1 MQLSIYK
8 VTLLIRVY
16 NKIIKMKKYISTIFS
31 IFLFVSCSSKIYD
44 SAGWQSQKVTVDGK
58 INEWPNPLR
67 FYDQETGISYNI
79 SNDRY
84 NIYFAASISNDFL
97 QTKILRSGLEFRI
110 DTLGKKSFGV
120 SFKYPIG
127 NLSGTDHRPN
137 NPPTKEAMDKRP
149 DRSSFK
155 LSLLAEATEMQFIG
169 FKPRLGKIIPLVVA
183 NNSGISA
190 AINFDASGIMN
201 YEAVI
206 PFSTFYRS
214 ELIPADSGKVFNF
227 QIKVNPLANSG
238 NASGNSSGMRG
249 GGMRG
254 GGMGGGGGMRGGG
267 MGGGG
272 MRGGGMRG
280 GGMNG
285 GRNGEYGGNG
295 YQGNTNLSGVT
306 KTTIKL
312 KLAYR

>member
-1 MQLSIYK
+1 
-8 VTLLIRVY
+8 
-16 NKIIKMKKYISTIFS
+16 MKKYISAIFS
-31 IFLFVSCSSKIYD
+31 ICVFVSCTNKIYD
-44 SAGWQSQKVTVDGK
+44 SSGWQSHKVKVDGI
-58 INEWPNPLR
+58 INEWSNPLR
-67 FYDQETGISYNI
+67 FYDQKTGISYNI
-79 SNDRY
+79 SNDRN

-110 DTLGKKSFGV
+110 DTLGKKSFGI

-127 NLSGTDHRPN
+127 ILAITELKPN
-137 NPPTKEAMDKRP
+137 NPPAKEGFEKGR
-149 DRSSFK
+149 DRSSSK
-155 LSLLAEATEMQFIG
+155 LKLLAEATEIQLVG
-169 FKPRLGKIIPLVVA
+169 FKPRLGKIISLSVP
-183 NNSGISA
+183 NNAGISA
-190 AINFDASGIMN
+190 AINFDPSGIMN

-214 ELIPADSGKVFNF
+214 ELIPADSSKVFNF

-272 MRGGGMRG
+272 MHGGMRG

>member
-1 MQLSIYK
+1 
-8 VTLLIRVY
+8 
-16 NKIIKMKKYISTIFS
+16 MKKYISAIFS
-31 IFLFVSCSSKIYD
+31 IYLFVSCTNKIYD
-44 SAGWQSQKVTVDGK
+44 SSGWQSHKVKVDGI
-58 INEWPNPLR
+58 INEWSNPLR
-67 FYDQETGISYNI
+67 FYDQKTGISYNI
-79 SNDRY
+79 SNDRN

-110 DTLGKKSFGV
+110 DTLGKKSFGI

-127 NLSGTDHRPN
+127 ILAITELKPN
-137 NPPTKEAMDKRP
+137 NPPAKEGFEKGR
-149 DRSSFK
+149 DRSSSK
-155 LSLLAEATEMQFIG
+155 LKLLAEATEIQLVG
-169 FKPRLGKIIPLVVA
+169 FKPRLGKIISLSVP
-183 NNSGISA
+183 NNAGISA
-190 AINFDASGIMN
+190 AINFDPSGIMN

-214 ELIPADSGKVFNF
+214 ELIPADSSKVFNF

-254 GGMGGGGGMRGGG
+254 GGMGGGGGMRGGV

-272 MRGGGMRG
+272 MHGGMRG

>member
-1 MQLSIYK
+1 
-8 VTLLIRVY
+8 
-16 NKIIKMKKYISTIFS
+16 MKKYISAIFL
-31 IFLFVSCSSKIYD
+31 ICLFVSCSSKIYD

-58 INEWPNPLR
+58 INEWSNPLR

-79 SNDRY
+79 SNDRH
-84 NIYFAASISNDFL
+84 NIYFAASISNEFL

-120 SFKYPIG
+120 SFKYPMGI
-127 NLSGTDHRPN
+127 LAITELKPN
-137 NPPTKEAMDKRP
+137 NPQAKEGFEKGQ
-149 DRSSFK
+149 DRSSYK
-155 LSLLAEATEMQFIG
+155 SKLLAEATEVQLIG
-169 FKPRLGKIIPLVVA
+169 FKPRLGKIIPLVVL

-206 PFSTFYRS
+206 PFSTFYKA
-214 ELIPADSGKVFNF
+214 ELLPSDSSTVFNF
-227 QIKVNPLANSG
+227 QIKVSPLANSG
-238 NASGNSSGMRG
+238 NPSGSGSGTRGGGTRG
-249 GGMRG
+249 GGM
-254 GGMGGGGGMRGGG
+254 GGGMRGGG

-272 MRGGGMRG
+272 MRGSGMGGGMRG

-295 YQGNTNLSGVT
+295 YQGNTNLSGMT

-312 KLAYR
+312 KLAYK

>member
-1 MQLSIYK
+1 
-8 VTLLIRVY
+8 
-16 NKIIKMKKYISTIFS
+16 MKKYISAIFS
-31 IFLFVSCSSKIYD
+31 IYLFVSCSSKIYD
-44 SAGWQSQKVTVDGK
+44 SSGWQSQKVTVDGK
-58 INEWPNPLR
+58 INEWSNPLR

-79 SNDRY
+79 SNDHY
-84 NIYFAASISNDFL
+84 NIYFAVSISNEIL
-97 QTKILRSGLEFRI
+97 QTKILRSGLEIRI
-110 DTLGKKSFGV
+110 DTLGKKSFGI

-127 NLSGTDHRPN
+127 ILAITELKPN
-137 NPPTKEAMDKRP
+137 NPPAKEGFEKGQ

-155 LSLLAEATEMQFIG
+155 LKLLVEATEIQLVG
-169 FKPRLGKIIPLVVA
+169 FKPRLGKIISLSVP
-183 NNSGISA
+183 NNAGISA
-190 AINFDASGIMN
+190 AINFDAGGIMN

-227 QIKVNPLANSG
+227 QMKVNPLANSG

-249 GGMRG
+249 SGMRG

-272 MRGGGMRG
+272 MRGGMRG

-285 GRNGEYGGNG
+285 GRNGEYGGNS

>member
-1 MQLSIYK
+1 
-8 VTLLIRVY
+8 
-16 NKIIKMKKYISTIFS
+16 MKKYISAFFVIC
-31 IFLFVSCSSKIYD
+31 LFAACSNKIYD
-44 SAGWQSQKVTVDGK
+44 SSGWQSKKVTIDGK
-58 INEWPNPLR
+58 IDEWSNPLR

-79 SNDRY
+79 SNDHY

-120 SFKYPIG
+120 SIKYPLG
-127 NLSGTDHRPN
+127 NLPANEMETISQPANEGS
-137 NPPTKEAMDKRP
+137 EKRP
-149 DRSSFK
+149 DRSSLK
-155 LSLLAEATEMQFIG
+155 LKLLAEATEIQLVG
-169 FKPRLGKIIPLVVA
+169 FKSSLGKIISLAVP
-183 NNSGISA
+183 NKSGISA
-190 AINFDASGIMN
+190 AINFDVNGIMN
-201 YEAVI
+201 YETVI
-206 PFSTFYRS
+206 PFSTFYRT
-214 ELIPADSGKVFNF
+214 ELLPSDSSKVFSF
-227 QIKVNPLANSG
+227 QIKVNPLANS
-238 NASGNSSGMRG
+238 NNSSGNGSGMRG

-254 GGMGGGGGMRGGG
+254 GGMGGGMRGGG

-295 YQGNTNLSGVT
+295 YQGNSNLSGVT

>member
-1 MQLSIYK
+1 
-8 VTLLIRVY
+8 
-16 NKIIKMKKYISTIFS
+16 MKKYISAIFS
-31 IFLFVSCSSKIYD
+31 IYLFVSCTNKIYD
-44 SAGWQSQKVTVDGK
+44 SSGWQSHKVKVDGI

-67 FYDQETGISYNI
+67 FYDQKTGISYNI
-79 SNDRY
+79 SNDHY
-84 NIYFAASISNDFL
+84 NIYFAASISNEFL

-127 NLSGTDHRPN
+127 ILAITELKPN
-137 NPPTKEAMDKRP
+137 NLQAKEGFEKGQ
-149 DRSSFK
+149 DRSPYK
-155 LSLLAEATEMQFIG
+155 LKLLAEATEIQLIG
-169 FKPRLGKIIPLVVA
+169 FKPRLGKIISLAVP
-183 NNSGISA
+183 NNAGISA

-214 ELIPADSGKVFNF
+214 ELIPADSSTVFNF
-227 QIKVNPLANSG
+227 QIKVNPSANSG

-249 GGMRG
+249 GGMRE
-254 GGMGGGGGMRGGG
+254 GGMGGGGGMRGGGMRSGGMRGGG

-272 MRGGGMRG
+272 MRGGGM
-280 GGMNG
+280 NG
-285 GRNGEYGGNG
+285 GRNAGYGGNG